1 MTKTVDP
8 ETADRI
14 RVALESDEVIE
25 VRNSVGQLVDTLTVS
40 RLLLESLIL
49 KGFIRPTEGPPAGP
63 LPPTISWEEMRRR
76 AAERGG
82 RTTAEIL
89 AELAESAK
97 HR

>member
-14 RVALESDEVIE
+14 RVELESGEVVE
-25 VRNSVGQLVDTLTVS
+25 VRDAFGRLVDTMVVS
-40 RLLLESLIL
+40 RLLLETLML
-49 KGFIRPTEGPPAGP
+49 KGVIRPIEGPPAGP